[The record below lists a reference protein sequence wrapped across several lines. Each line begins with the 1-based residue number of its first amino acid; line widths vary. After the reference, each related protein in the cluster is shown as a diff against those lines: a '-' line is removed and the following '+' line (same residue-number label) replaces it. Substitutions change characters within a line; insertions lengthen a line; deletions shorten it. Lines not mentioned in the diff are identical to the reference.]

1 MLAPLRFPI
10 SAALPVVLLLAAGC
24 ASQPRPLAR
33 EAAEERI
40 PELGAE
46 TADDAPLEL
55 GERWVEDF
63 GDPRLEALIET
74 TLARNPDAAAAAAR
88 LRAAAATSRIA
99 GAERLPQVSAQA
111 RGARA
116 RSVTEFTTPGG
127 PTSLVSQTSNR
138 YELGLN
144 LSWEIDLWGRIADAR
159 QAALFDEEASAAQ
172 FRETQLALSTA
183 VARAWFQATALTLQE
198 QLAGKQLEVSLKSL
212 QATEDRVN
220 RGLLGSLE
228 LSLARSQVE
237 SAKATLQNRT
247 REKRNAF
254 RQVQALTGA
263 FPDGAFT
270 PSEELPTLETA
281 PPSALPAQIL
291 ARRPDLIAASLSISA
306 ADSRVSEAEK
316 RLIPSISLTGGYGTA
331 SDELSD
337 LLDSNFTVW
346 NLAGNL
352 LQPLF
357 QGGRLRAEVERR
369 NALLAVA
376 VAEFESTLLTAF
388 REVED
393 TLDSDAAFRTAA
405 AQAQKAAHLAQ
416 EAASLGFDR
425 YERGLIE
432 LLDVLELQNRAFE
445 AYNLAVDLRL
455 GALLNRID
463 LYAALGGGFE
473 PPIAPE
479 PVLSQK

>member
-1 MLAPLRFPI
+1 MLAARLLI
-10 SAALPVVLLLAAGC
+10 AAILLLSFAGC
-24 ASQPRPLAR
+24 ASKPRPLAE
-33 EAAEERI
+33 EAAEQRI
-40 PELGAE
+40 PG
-46 TADDAPLEL
+46 L
-55 GERWVEDF
+55 GEPAENAENLEVAELWIEDF
-63 GDPRLEALIET
+63 DDPRLQNLIT
-74 TLARNPDAAAAAAR
+74 QTLENNPDAAAAAAR
-88 LRAAAATSRIA
+88 LRAAAAVSRIA
-99 GAERLPQVSAQA
+99 GADRLPQLSAQA
-111 RGARA
+111 LGSRA
-116 RSVTEFTTPGG
+116 RSVTRVPTPDGG
-127 PTSLVSQTSNR
+127 EDLVAQTGSR

-159 QAALFDEEASAAQ
+159 QAAIFDQEASAAQ
-172 FRETQLALSTA
+172 FAGTRLGLATA
-183 VARAWFQATALTLQE
+183 VARAWFRATALHLQE
-198 QLAGKQLEVSLKSL
+198 QLALKQLEVSEKSL
-212 QATEDRVN
+212 LATEDRVN

-237 SAKATLQNRT
+237 SAKSALQSRI

-263 FPDGAFT
+263 FPDGDFSPAND
-270 PSEELPTLETA
+270 LPTLET
-281 PPSALPAQIL
+281 PPPAALPAEIL
-291 ARRPDLIAASLSISA
+291 ARRPDLIAASLTISA
-306 ADSRVSEAEK
+306 ADSRLSEAEK

-352 LQPLF
+352 LQPVF
-357 QGGRLRAEVERR
+357 QGGRIRAEVARR
-369 NALLAVA
+369 DALLAAA
-376 VAEFESTLLTAF
+376 VADFESTLLTAF

-393 TLDSDAAFRTAA
+393 ALDSDETLRTAA
-405 AQAQKAAHLAQ
+405 AQAEEAARLAQ

-432 LLDVLELQNRAFE
+432 LLDVLELQNRAFD

-455 GALLNRID
+455 GALLNRIN

-473 PPIAPE
+473 PTVAPN
-479 PVLSQK
+479 PVLSKK